1 MTGMTRFTR
10 LALAALLVTA
20 SASATALTANPDG
33 TWLGTV
39 KCDGKFQ
46 GSAFS
51 KLSLTI
57 PVTVY
62 VYTDF
67 AVVVNRF
74 GGQGGVPVDYPIFY
88 VGAYFPDTP
97 TATKGTLGFGYY
109 PEAPNPP
116 IPYLETGQAKL
127 EMKKDGS
134 VTLNGKSF
142 VLADSDPYN
151 GAVSASCDWKL
162 NKTSDDAPI

>member
-1 MTGMTRFTR
+1 MAGMTRFAKV
-10 LALAALLVTA
+10 ALAAVLVTA
-20 SASATALTANPDG
+20 SAGAAALTANPDG
-33 TWLGTV
+33 TWVGTV

-46 GSAFS
+46 GPAFS
-51 KLSLTI
+51 KMSLTI
-57 PVTVY
+57 PITVY
-62 VYTDF
+62 VYTDY

-74 GGQGGVPVDYPIFY
+74 GGQFGVPLDYPIFY
-88 VGAYFPDTP
+88 IGAYFPDAP
-97 TATKGTLGFGYY
+97 AATKGTLGFGYY
-109 PEAPNPP
+109 PDDPNPP

-134 VTLNGKSF
+134 VKLDGKSYA
-142 VLADSDPYN
+142 LGDSPN